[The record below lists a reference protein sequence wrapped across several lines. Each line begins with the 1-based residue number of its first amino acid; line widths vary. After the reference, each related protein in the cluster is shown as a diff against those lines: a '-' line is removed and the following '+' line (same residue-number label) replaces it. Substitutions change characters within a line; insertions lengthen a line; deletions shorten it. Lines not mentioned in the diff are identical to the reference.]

1 MKYCNRTLCYR
12 TLGSLL
18 LAMPVIAGVTLSA
31 TGQATSGAQTSGQ
44 QPAVAKPSASQAP
57 SPSEPGAQT
66 GAAVGPMQPR
76 APVDP
81 PESEWMMWRSG
92 RYRITPGD
100 IIDLKFPFVPEL
112 DQTLAV
118 QPDGYVT
125 VREIGDMRVQGRTLP
140 QLRADLLESYGKI
153 LRDPVFTVVLKEF
166 EKPYVVI
173 AGEIVK
179 PGRYD
184 LRGATTLT
192 QALANAGGPTTKAK
206 MSDVVI
212 FRYYSEDS
220 VSVKQVNVQEMYEK
234 KNMSEDPL
242 LKPGDAVYV
251 SKSVLGK
258 LSPLLS
264 RIGVGLY
271 LNPFSF

>member
-1 MKYCNRTLCYR
+1 
-12 TLGSLL
+12 
-18 LAMPVIAGVTLSA
+18 
-31 TGQATSGAQTSGQ
+31 
-44 QPAVAKPSASQAP
+44 
-57 SPSEPGAQT
+57 
-66 GAAVGPMQPR
+66 
-76 APVDP
+76 
-81 PESEWMMWRSG
+81 MMWRSG

-125 VREIGDMRVQGRTLP
+125 VREIGDLRVQGRTLP
-140 QLRADLLESYGKI
+140 QLRADLLESYGRI

-166 EKPYVVI
+166 EKPYVVV

-212 FRYYSEDS
+212 FRVLLRRQRVGEAGERPRDVRQEEHERRSASEARGRGLRLEERS
-220 VSVKQVNVQEMYEK
+220 WEAFTAPVAN
-234 KNMSEDPL
+234 
-242 LKPGDAVYV
+242 
-251 SKSVLGK
+251 
-258 LSPLLS
+258 
-264 RIGVGLY
+264 RCGVV
-271 LNPFSF
+271 P